1 MKKSFFFNTKIAKNV
16 IISCLLLAAK
26 FYCEV
31 EDIYDNKNVAR
42 VLKNEIRCFPKLQKL
57 NEMEATMVDLID
69 WNLFVSLSEFN

>member
-57 NEMEATMVDLID
+57 NEMEAAMVDLID